1 MSRVS
6 AHRARGWSSLT
17 KNKMSPPPLEI
28 LLRDLLSRARHRRQ
42 RGDERPV
49 REIGKEDAAAVL
61 RGEAGELGRRV
72 VEADAPR
79 GEARRHRREVL
90 LAHAAVVARIGE
102 LPSSCRAGPAR

>member
-1 MSRVS
+1 MHTELEGGRSTKIKKLARVDIL
-6 AHRARGWSSLT
+6 RVRRR
-17 KNKMSPPPLEI
+17 LEPY

-49 REIGKEDAAAVL
+49 RKVGKEDAAAVL

-79 GEARRHRREVL
+79 GEARRHRREVV
-90 LAHAAVVARIGE
+90 LAHAAVVARVGE
-102 LPSSCRAGPAR
+102 GAGAAP